1 MVCSG
6 LPRRNG
12 NRHVTEIADFS
23 LHILEETKQ
32 FRIPHKPSEKLR
44 IRIGMHT
51 GERWQCGVIAR
62 RHCWRRWCGTLYA
75 YIHAHLNTDLVYVC
89 LKFLLSNVVSDEFL
103 QKPYILI

>member
-51 GERWQCGVIAR
+51 GERWQCGVLAR
-62 RHCWRRWCGTLYA
+62 
-75 YIHAHLNTDLVYVC
+75 LVI
-89 LKFLLSNVVSDEFL
+89 LGGGGLSLFTHTCTM
-103 QKPYILI
+103 ILFMCV

>member
-1 MVCSG
+1 MRFLFLPYVVSIVRKHTHKQHFYANWKFSLENKQRLLTFVYFWLSPQVETVGDAYMVCSG

-51 GERWQCGVIAR
+51 GER
-62 RHCWRRWCGTLYA
+62 
-75 YIHAHLNTDLVYVC
+75 
-89 LKFLLSNVVSDEFL
+89 
-103 QKPYILI
+103 